1 MSVIDIFP
9 YLFLGHLFGDYVLQ
23 TGYIAAKKS
32 KDIKVLGIHIG
43 LLFLSQLV
51 FVFGEGFGIK
61 HFLAIAMLSG
71 IHFLI
76 DLIKFHCKTAFCNSW
91 KYYLIDQLFHL
102 LSLLSV
108 APFFDKV
115 VPFLPRTVVTVGA
128 IMIFNAYLIGIL
140 SHLIARN
147 GTYKRDY
154 IGYFMRMVAPI
165 TYFISVW
172 SFLIYALLCG
182 FLIYKKRSM
191 FNLLNYVF
199 TIIATITLL
208 EVML

>member
-1 MSVIDIFP
+1 MSVLDIFP
-9 YLFLGHLFGDYVLQ
+9 YLLFGHLFGDYVLQ

-32 KDIKVLGIHIG
+32 KDIKVLGIHIV
-43 LLFLSQLV
+43 LILVSQLV
-51 FVFGEGFGIK
+51 FVFGKGFGVKEFIV
-61 HFLAIAMLSG
+61 IAMLSG

-76 DLIKFHCKTAFCNSW
+76 DLIKFHCKTVFCNSW
-91 KYYLIDQLFHL
+91 KYYLIDQSFHL
-102 LSLLSV
+102 SSLIFV
-108 APFFDKV
+108 ATFLDKV
-115 VPFLPRTVVTVGA
+115 VPFLPRTVVSIGA
-128 IMIFNAYLIGIL
+128 VMIFNAYFIGIL

-154 IGYFMRMVAPI
+154 IGYFMRMVAPV
-165 TYFISVW
+165 TYFISLW

-182 FLIYKKRSM
+182 YLISKKRSM

-199 TIIATITLL
+199 TIISTVILL

>member
-108 APFFDKV
+108 APFFRQSS
-115 VPFLPRTVVTVGA
+115 P
-128 IMIFNAYLIGIL
+128 IFT
-140 SHLIARN
+140 SHCGYCRCDHDFQCIFYRN
-147 GTYKRDY
+147 S
-154 IGYFMRMVAPI
+154 
-165 TYFISVW
+165 IS
-172 SFLIYALLCG
+172 SDS
-182 FLIYKKRSM
+182 KKRYLQERLHRI
-191 FNLLNYVF
+191 FHEDGRTNNLFHLCMVFLNLCIAMRILDIQEEIYV
-199 TIIATITLL
+199 
-208 EVML
+208 